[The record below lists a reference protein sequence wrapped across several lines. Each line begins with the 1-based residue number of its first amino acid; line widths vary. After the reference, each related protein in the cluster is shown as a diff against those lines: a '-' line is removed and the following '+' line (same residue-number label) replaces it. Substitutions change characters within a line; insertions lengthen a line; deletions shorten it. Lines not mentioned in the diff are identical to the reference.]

1 MTLPLDVQI
10 KYFVSTVSVGLLIG
24 IFYDIYRLFRQDR
37 FKRNILSSISD
48 FLFWILMSIVVFIFM
63 LKTNN
68 LNLRYYTFIGM
79 FFGYTIYN
87 FCISK
92 YFYNVLNILLYV
104 IIKLI
109 RILFRIIFYPF
120 RLIILLFKNLLYL
133 ILNFRR
139 KS

>member
-1 MTLPLDVQI
+1 MTLPIVIQI
-10 KYFVSTVSVGLLIG
+10 KYFVSTVAVGFLIG
-24 IFYDIYRLFRQDR
+24 IFYDIYRLSRQDK

-68 LNLRYYTFIGM
+68 LNLRYYS
-79 FFGYTIYN
+79 FFGMLFGYLVYSS
-87 FCISK
+87 CISK
-92 YFYNVLNILLYV
+92 YLYNILNKLLYV
-104 IIKLI
+104 IIKLL

-120 RLIILLFKNLLYL
+120 KIIFILLKNLMYM

-139 KS
+139 KN